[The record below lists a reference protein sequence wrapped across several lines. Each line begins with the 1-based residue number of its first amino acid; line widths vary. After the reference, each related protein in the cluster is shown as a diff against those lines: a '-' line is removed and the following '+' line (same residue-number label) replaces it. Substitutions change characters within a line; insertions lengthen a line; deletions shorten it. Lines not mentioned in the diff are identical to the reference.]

1 MVATNQIC
9 IFFAVVQGK
18 GKHALQVVEK
28 FRPFFLIQREDHF
41 TVRPCLELITI
52 AIFSAQCLV
61 VVDFT
66 VYRQYVGFLLVVER
80 LRPRVNVNN

>member
-1 MVATNQIC
+1 MVATNQVG

-52 AIFSAQCLV
+52 AVFSAQCLV
-61 VVDFT
+61 IVDFT